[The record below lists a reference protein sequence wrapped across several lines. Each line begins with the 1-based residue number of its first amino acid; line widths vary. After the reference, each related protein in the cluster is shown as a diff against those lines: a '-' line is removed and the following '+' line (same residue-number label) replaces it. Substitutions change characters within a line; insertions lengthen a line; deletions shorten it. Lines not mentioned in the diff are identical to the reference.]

1 MIYVYL
7 TLMTSLYSVKHFR
20 IVLTITGKCLD
31 GCVNMELSLTPKKCR
46 LSKREVNYLE
56 QIVTAAGYRLGDS
69 NAEEFRT
76 LMHVSLAQ
84 LVK

>member
-7 TLMTSLYSVKHFR
+7 TLMTSLYSVKHLR

-31 GCVNMELSLTPKKCR
+31 GCVNMGISLKPKKCR
-46 LSKREVNYLE
+46 LSKREVNYLG
-56 QIVTAAGYRLGDS
+56 QIASAAGYRLDDS
-69 NAEEFRT
+69 DAEEVRT